1 MSESTEPV
9 AEAPAAPKRGGKL
22 KLVIGAIAVLVLV
35 GGGGAFWWA
44 RTVRA
49 QAAGE
54 HDAPKKEVS
63 RGLVK
68 FDPFV
73 VNLADGGSHFLRA
86 SLQIVVEPAESA
98 AHISENPV
106 QMLQLRSAV
115 LELLAQ
121 QTAAALVTPE
131 GKAAMKAAIISR
143 AQEALDGGKIADVLF
158 SEFVVQF

>member
-1 MSESTEPV
+1 MSETEK
-9 AEAPAAPKRGGKL
+9 PAAAKGGGMMKM
-22 KLVIGAIAVLVLV
+22 IGAVVVTALVM
-35 GGGGAFWWA
+35 GGAGFWWM
-44 RTVRA
+44 TRA
-49 QAAGE
+49 QAAPE
-54 HDAPKKEVS
+54 HAAKPEPPS

-73 VNLADGGSHFLRA
+73 VNLADANGTHFLRTT
-86 SLQIVVEPAESA
+86 LQLVVEPADA
-98 AHISENPV
+98 AAKITEEPV
-106 QMLQLRSAV
+106 EMSKLRSMV

-143 AQEALDGGKIADVLF
+143 AQEALNGGKIADVLF